1 MGCPVHEPKLFR
13 TQEDKIKL
21 ETDRVIRSM
30 QEAINKL
37 KRGKGVSIHAISRI
51 EKAVI
56 NIALVYFQ
64 RIKLHLIAGKDE
76 RSCRYGDAR
85 ESTHN

>member
-1 MGCPVHEPKLFR
+1 M
-13 TQEDKIKL
+13 
-21 ETDRVIRSM
+21 
-30 QEAINKL
+30 

-56 NIALVYFQ
+56 NIALIYFQ